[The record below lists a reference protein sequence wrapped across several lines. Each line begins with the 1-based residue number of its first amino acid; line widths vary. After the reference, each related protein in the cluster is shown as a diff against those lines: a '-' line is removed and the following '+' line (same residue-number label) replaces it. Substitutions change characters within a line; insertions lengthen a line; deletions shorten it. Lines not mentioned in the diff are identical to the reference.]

1 MLEHAAV
8 NGIQDTTLRGLAAAV
23 GTSHRLLNYHFG
35 SRRGLLVEVSRAVE
49 RQQREAF
56 AAMLADPDAS
66 PLDVMRDMWN
76 RVADAALDSHE
87 RLFFEL
93 YARALRDPG
102 GAEGFLPEA
111 VHAWIGPVADLFA
124 RLGFAADEA
133 RAEARLSLAVTRGLL
148 LDLLATGDRAAVD
161 AAAERYVARYAHSS
175 SGGRALG
182 PSG

>member
-1 MLEHAAV
+1 MRAAAGSTPKERLLGAVLEHAAV

-49 RQQREAF
+49 RQQRI
-56 AAMLADPDAS
+56 
-66 PLDVMRDMWN
+66 
-76 RVADAALDSHE
+76 
-87 RLFFEL
+87 
-93 YARALRDPG
+93 
-102 GAEGFLPEA
+102 LPE
-111 VHAWIGPVADLFA
+111 VVDAWIGPVADLFA

-148 LDLLATGDRAAVD
+148 LDLLGTGDRAAVD
-161 AAAERYVARYAHSS
+161 AAAERYVARYVYSS